1 MMRVRLRWILLM
13 AAAASLAFAAIVF
26 AATRAHREANSLR
39 DGGGTASA
47 ASRFD
52 GAVLPGGLRVPTFRL
67 RDQDGREVSDRTLL
81 GRPAVITFLYTHCHD
96 TCPITAQQV
105 KGALDDLRTPVTAI
119 AFSVDPGNDTEQSAR
134 SFLAKV
140 GMSGRMRFLLGDR
153 SELLPVWHAFAI
165 RPQLPHAEHQ
175 ARLVLVDARGMQRV
189 GYPAQQATPERL
201 AHDLRLLG
209 AS

>member
-1 MMRVRLRWILLM
+1 M

-26 AATRAHREANSLR
+26 AATRAHHEAKALR
-39 DGGGTASA
+39 DGAGGPA
-47 ASRFD
+47 AAARFD
-52 GAVLPGGLRVPTFRL
+52 GGLLPPGLRIPRFRL
-67 RDQDGREVSDRTLL
+67 RDQDGREVSDRSLL

-105 KGALDDLRTPVTAI
+105 KGALDDLHSPVSAV
-119 AFSVDPGNDTEQSAR
+119 AFSVDPANDTERSAQ

-140 GMSGRMRFLLGDR
+140 GMTGRMRFLLGTR
-153 SELLPVWHAFAI
+153 SDLLPLWRAFAI

-201 AHDLRLLG
+201 AHDLRALG